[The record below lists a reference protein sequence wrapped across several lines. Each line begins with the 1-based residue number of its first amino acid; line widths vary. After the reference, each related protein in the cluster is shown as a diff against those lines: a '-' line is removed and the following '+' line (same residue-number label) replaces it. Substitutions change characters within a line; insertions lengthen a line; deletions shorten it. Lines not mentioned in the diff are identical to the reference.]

1 MMKVKDLRLYGSS
14 RSVYGHS
21 DKQRHV
27 EVVITTGTSSY

>member
-1 MMKVKDLRLYGSS
+1 MMKVKDLGLYGSP
-14 RSVYGHS
+14 RNVYGYS